1 MDERHILTLN
11 QKSTIIVCGIIKIRG
26 MEIVQHFMDYFN
38 DYRGLPKSIYFIFLS
53 RIINSVGAFVGPLL
67 TLLLTDKIGLSTAEA
82 GVFVTMSTA
91 VFVPAS
97 MLGGYLSDRFN
108 RKNTLCLLT
117 LFQALSYL
125 ACGFLQM
132 SMTIPYLLLA
142 ASFFSSAAQPAS
154 GAMAADLSVKSNRQ
168 GAFSLLYLGTN
179 IGFAVGPLIA
189 GFLYKSYLPLLFI
202 GDAVTTIVSVI
213 VIFLNVPETRPEYD
227 IEEEVKSEDSERAE
241 EGSSLQALFRRPQI
255 LVFGIISMFLSFS
268 YSQVHFSLPLYAN
281 ELFGANDGARVFGM
295 LMSTNGVV
303 VVLMTIFIIGKTKM
317 FEASTN
323 VAMSAVFWA
332 VGLGML
338 YYVSSLGMMVLSTVL
353 WTIGEI
359 LNVTNVGVYIA
370 NNSPKSH
377 RARFNSLYWIIS
389 GTGQAMGP
397 TIMGKYL
404 LNNPIKNVW
413 ALTFFIALICSAAM
427 FFFSINEKSRMGN
440 SVEKQ

>member
-1 MDERHILTLN
+1 
-11 QKSTIIVCGIIKIRG
+11 
-26 MEIVQHFMDYFN
+26 
-38 DYRGLPKSIYFIFLS
+38 
-53 RIINSVGAFVGPLL
+53 
-67 TLLLTDKIGLSTAEA
+67 
-82 GVFVTMSTA
+82 
-91 VFVPAS
+91 
-97 MLGGYLSDRFN
+97 
-108 RKNTLCLLT
+108 
-117 LFQALSYL
+117 
-125 ACGFLQM
+125 
-132 SMTIPYLLLA
+132 
-142 ASFFSSAAQPAS
+142 
-154 GAMAADLSVKSNRQ
+154 
-168 GAFSLLYLGTN
+168 
-179 IGFAVGPLIA
+179 
-189 GFLYKSYLPLLFI
+189 
-202 GDAVTTIVSVI
+202 
-213 VIFLNVPETRPEYD
+213 
-227 IEEEVKSEDSERAE
+227 
-241 EGSSLQALFRRPQI
+241 
-255 LVFGIISMFLSFS
+255 
-268 YSQVHFSLPLYAN
+268 
-281 ELFGANDGARVFGM
+281 
-295 LMSTNGVV
+295 MSTNGVV